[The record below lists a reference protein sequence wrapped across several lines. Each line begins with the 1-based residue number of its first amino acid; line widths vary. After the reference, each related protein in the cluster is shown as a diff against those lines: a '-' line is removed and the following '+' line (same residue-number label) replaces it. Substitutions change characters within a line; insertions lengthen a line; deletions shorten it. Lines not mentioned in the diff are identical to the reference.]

1 MPTLNE
7 LLEAK
12 ADRLDSVPDA
22 FLTQVQKVEKQL
34 LVEIEDL
41 LAQFDLDDEGNFIIS
56 EANVAKAAEL
66 DVKLRAALD
75 RSEYGEA
82 VTEFAK
88 QFNVQIGVNDV
99 YFAQA
104 FKGFE
109 TSEIGKMI
117 VRQAQKNAI
126 ELLVNTSP
134 DADFIIPVKQQIEN
148 AVINGARWRE
158 TLTAIQD
165 AVIGYTGPDGAIKDG
180 KIMQYSKQISH
191 DSFAIADRSYS
202 ASVAEQVG
210 ASWFKYSGNKIKT
223 SRVFCIERHN
233 KFFCKKEIEM
243 WGDGERTEGFA
254 TPQAGTWAGEFEG
267 TNGKTIFSV
276 AGGYNCRHS
285 IMAVSIFAVPIEQ
298 VKRAVEL
305 GYYEPTKFEREELG
319 L

>member
-34 LVEIEDL
+34 LKDIEEL
-41 LAQFDLDDEGNFIIS
+41 LAQFDLDSDGNFIIS
-56 EANVAKAAEL
+56 EANVARAGEL
-66 DVKLRAALD
+66 DVKLRQALD

-88 QFNVQIGVNDV
+88 QFNVQIGVNDA
-99 YFAQA
+99 YFTKA

-134 DADFIIPVKQQIEN
+134 DADFIIPVKQQIDN

-158 TLTAIQD
+158 TLDAIQD
-165 AVIGYTGPDGAIKDG
+165 VVVGYTDERGNFKDG
-180 KIMQYSKQISH
+180 KILQYSKQIAH
-191 DSFAIADRSYS
+191 DSFAVADRSYS
-202 ASVAEQVG
+202 AAVAEQVG
-210 ASWFKYSGNKIKT
+210 ANWFKYSGNRIKT

-243 WGDGERTEGFA
+243 WGDGERTEGFE
-254 TPQAGTWAGEFEG
+254 TPQAGTWQGEFEG
-267 TNGKTIFSV
+267 TNSRTIFSV

-285 IMAVSIFAVPIEQ
+285 IMAVSIFSVPIAQ
-298 VKRAVEL
+298 VKRAIDL
-305 GYYEPTKFEREELG
+305 GYYEPTQFEMEQLG